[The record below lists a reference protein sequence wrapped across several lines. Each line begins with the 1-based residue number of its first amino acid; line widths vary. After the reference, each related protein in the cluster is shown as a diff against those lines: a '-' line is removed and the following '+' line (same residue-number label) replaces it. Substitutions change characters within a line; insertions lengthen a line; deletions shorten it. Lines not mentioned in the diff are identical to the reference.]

1 MYRELIN
8 LSTKWTSLVLKVG
21 WVTWVR
27 LQALLLKFKD
37 TLLLRLLTSLI
48 STQYKFSKMRQHII
62 RGILEMSMEAL
73 LIQYHHKVMG
83 EWKFSNSKL
92 RMYLIPA
99 SRKSGKIMKKTKFY
113 HKTGKYFRHKKTIA
127 FITKTSKIR
136 TERLIN
142 HAKA

>member
-1 MYRELIN
+1 
-8 LSTKWTSLVLKVG
+8 
-21 WVTWVR
+21 
-27 LQALLLKFKD
+27 
-37 TLLLRLLTSLI
+37 
-48 STQYKFSKMRQHII
+48 
-62 RGILEMSMEAL
+62 MEAL

-83 EWKFSNSKL
+83 EWKFSSSKL

-113 HKTGKYFRHKKTIA
+113 YKTGKYFRHKKTIA
-127 FITKTSKIR
+127 FIIKTSKIR